1 METTG
6 QWKPLKN
13 RWKVDENQLKTQLS
27 NNDFHFG
34 PVKIQPFGSCSVGNR
49 LRRTRQMRWWMRLF
63 DFFGPKRNWVEL
75 VMPEEHILS
84 ITWNHETTILLL
96 HQSYLEWNR
105 SSDLDLRIFFSF
117 SEEKF
122 SLGWAALNSNFHSV
136 FKKNEPI
143 TGLKRTLSISPHQ
156 ATKRWSI
163 HRLSWRVLLKRLPK
177 IKIIVRKLCLWLFG
191 ISEIYSW
198 GLSVLKSENQS
209 VGLTMWISE
218 LRSVIFCVQEVRMWF
233 THMRH

>member
-1 METTG
+1 MKTSGQWKPLKSSWKPVENRQKPMNTSG

-34 PVKIQPFGSCSVGNR
+34 PVKIQPVGSCSVGNR

-84 ITWNHETTILLL
+84 ITWDHEKTILLL

-105 SSDLDLRIFFSF
+105 SSDLDLRISFSF
-117 SEEKF
+117 SEEK
-122 SLGWAALNSNFHSV
+122 H
-136 FKKNEPI
+136 
-143 TGLKRTLSISPHQ
+143 
-156 ATKRWSI
+156 
-163 HRLSWRVLLKRLPK
+163 
-177 IKIIVRKLCLWLFG
+177 
-191 ISEIYSW
+191 
-198 GLSVLKSENQS
+198 
-209 VGLTMWISE
+209 
-218 LRSVIFCVQEVRMWF
+218 
-233 THMRH
+233 

>member
-6 QWKPLKN
+6 QWKSLKN
-13 RWKVDENQLKTQLS
+13 RWKVDENQLKTQHS

-84 ITWNHETTILLL
+84 ITWDHEKTILLL

-105 SSDLDLRIFFSF
+105 SSDLDLRISFSF

-136 FKKNEPI
+136 FKNNKQVLFQFLHTKPPNVGAFIASVGEF
-143 TGLKRTLSISPHQ
+143 SSNDFHQ
-156 ATKRWSI
+156 TWTVCDFMV
-163 HRLSWRVLLKRLPK
+163 LFFVFFLGDWRVVTNHRRAKSWQTRGVLVFSSQFF
-177 IKIIVRKLCLWLFG
+177 VR
-191 ISEIYSW
+191 SER
-198 GLSVLKSENQS
+198 V
-209 VGLTMWISE
+209 
-218 LRSVIFCVQEVRMWF
+218 
-233 THMRH
+233 